1 MLMLFSSFL
10 SEPIEVLNFT
20 LESLSIGSAK
30 TTSFVCMPIEVEFE
44 CHTAGVAHAVCYWF
58 KLHMATE
65 EDCKDAEREMQ
76 EVWKKREKVEK
87 EVENLKEEQL
97 RNEKKEE
104 EVKQMKEVQK
114 GEIQEKKKMDKT
126 EETESNRNINS
137 ISQFPYCLDTG
148 PQHNAQHP
156 TLKGCSPS
164 HFRQAA
170 TLLSE
175 PRPLIPGDV
184 ITVEVSVD
192 ISFGFLCR
200 ILTD

>member
-1 MLMLFSSFL
+1 MLFFSFL

-20 LESLSIGSAK
+20 LDSLSIGSAK

-44 CHTAGVAHAVCYWF
+44 CHSAGVAHAVCYWF

-65 EDCKDAEREMQ
+65 KDCTGAEREMQ
-76 EVWKKREKVEK
+76 EVWKKRKKVEK
-87 EVENLKEEQL
+87 EVENSKDQQLKD
-97 RNEKKEE
+97 EKKEE
-104 EVKQMKEVQK
+104 EVKQME
-114 GEIQEKKKMDKT
+114 EIQEGKKQEKKMDKT
-126 EETESNRNINS
+126 EETESYRNINS

-148 PQHNAQHP
+148 PQHNTQHP
-156 TLKGCSPS
+156 TLKGCTPS